1 MKKACICFLFVFAL
15 FSVTAHETVEQF
27 VLKNGIP
34 VYVRHMPEN
43 RINAVYFVVK
53 GGTAYLPPELS
64 GLESAVFSMM
74 SRGSEK
80 YSYSDI
86 QSLEFDTHSSLASS
100 SSRDGSVFG
109 MTSIDTYFDRTFDCF
124 ADGFMH
130 PTFAQKEYELFMT
143 GVRQSV
149 QSELNDPSS
158 MLFYYSQKLIY
169 ASHPYQTA
177 STITVDSIENITL
190 PKIRSFH
197 SKLLDSRRIS
207 VVACGNFSRSSLLE
221 KLNATVGTV
230 KAHDYELQKTEVAP
244 VAVSGENAVFVH
256 QAAAG
261 TGFIMRA
268 FASPAVS
275 APDYTAAQIA
285 GDIYSDILFNVVR
298 ENYGAC
304 YTPWSAVL
312 SSAAPFGFEYLYR
325 ASNLTDFS
333 SYVAEARDIM
343 KSGRV
348 ISGRDKN
355 GQYMF
360 EPLSERLEGY
370 INSYI
375 NKKYASQATTGGIAA
390 RMCASLLQF
399 GDIDSADRLS
409 EIASRTT
416 AEDILRVFRKCW
428 IDGDSRWF
436 AVVAPD
442 DEEKIRF

>member
-1 MKKACICFLFVFAL
+1 MRKSVFLFLLVFAL
-15 FSVTAHETVEQF
+15 SGAAAHESAELL

-34 VYVRHMPEN
+34 VYVRQIPGS
-43 RINAVYFVVK
+43 RINAVCVVVK
-53 GGTAYLPPELS
+53 GGTAYLLPEES
-64 GLESAVFSMM
+64 GLESAVFSLM
-74 SRGSEK
+74 SMGSEK

-86 QSLEFDTHSSLASS
+86 QSLRFDTHSSLSSS
-100 SSRDGSVFG
+100 SSRDGSVFT

-130 PTFAQKEYELFMT
+130 PAFSQKEYELFMT
-143 GVRQSV
+143 DVRQSV
-149 QSELNDPSS
+149 QSELNDPDSL
-158 MLFYYSQKLIY
+158 LFYYSQKLIY
-169 ASHPYQTA
+169 ASHPYRTA
-177 STITVDSIENITL
+177 SAVTVDSIENITL
-190 PKIRSFH
+190 PKIRSLH

-207 VVACGNFSRSSLLE
+207 VVACGKFNRSSLLE
-221 KLNATVGTV
+221 KLNATFGTL
-230 KAHDYELQKTEVAP
+230 KAHEYELRRTDAGP
-244 VAVSGENAVFVH
+244 VVVSGENAVFVH
-256 QAAAG
+256 PAAAG
-261 TGFIMRA
+261 TGYIMRA
-268 FASPAVS
+268 FASPPVT
-275 APDYTAAQIA
+275 APDYTAARIA

-304 YTPWSAVL
+304 YTPWSSVL

-348 ISGRDKN
+348 ISGRDTDGK
-355 GQYMF
+355 YLF

-375 NKKYASQATTGGIAA
+375 NKKYASQATAGGIAA

-399 GDIDSADRLS
+399 GDIDSADRLT
-409 EIASRTT
+409 ETASRTT
-416 AEDILRVFRKCW
+416 EEDILRVFKKYW

-436 AVVAPD
+436 AVVSPE
-442 DEEKIRF
+442 DEERIRF